1 MTVSMRIGLGF
12 DVHELKEGYPLTI
25 GGVSIP
31 FEKGLKGH
39 SDADVLVHA
48 IMDALL
54 GALALGDLGS
64 CFPDGD
70 PQYQRADSLL
80 LLSRVFR
87 MIQARQYQLVNLD
100 AIIIAQ
106 RPKMKTFLRQ
116 MVETLANRL
125 ESEVDRISI
134 KATTTEQLGFIGRGK
149 GIAAQVVVLLEKVET
164 SK

>member
-1 MTVSMRIGLGF
+1 
-12 DVHELKEGYPLTI
+12 
-25 GGVSIP
+25 
-31 FEKGLKGH
+31 
-39 SDADVLVHA
+39 
-48 IMDALL
+48 
-54 GALALGDLGS
+54 
-64 CFPDGD
+64 
-70 PQYQRADSLL
+70 
-80 LLSRVFR
+80 

-134 KATTTEQLGFIGRGK
+134 KASTTEQLGFIGRGK

>member
-1 MTVSMRIGLGF
+1 MTVSMRIGLGI

-31 FEKGLKGH
+31 FDKGLKGH

-64 CFPDGD
+64 CFPDDD
-70 PQYQRADSLL
+70 PQYQGADSLL